1 MTEIITI
8 IISVAVGVV
17 VGNLVQ
23 GVINKWKIIYL
34 VHRVYRER
42 FEEDPADRQCGDCDG
57 CEGFRC
63 SGEDDE

>member
-1 MTEIITI
+1 MTDIIVI

-23 GVINKWKIIYL
+23 GVVNTCKFDHLMRYMCD
-34 VHRVYRER
+34 RCGSRE
-42 FEEDPADRQCGDCDG
+42 ECNGCGDCE
-57 CEGFRC
+57 CCSC